1 MLTEKVGDLVNYKGV
16 GLMENVGYLDTQGP
30 TTVPHPGSP
39 PDKQDDISSA
49 NYTGLE
55 FSLGAGCYSRRE
67 RRVLCQ
73 PRQFLHPYCPE
84 IKFVKQ
90 SVLHMCGFQS
100 CCY

>member
-16 GLMENVGYLDTQGP
+16 GLMENVGYLDTRGP

-67 RRVLCQ
+67 R
-73 PRQFLHPYCPE
+73 
-84 IKFVKQ
+84 
-90 SVLHMCGFQS
+90 
-100 CCY
+100 